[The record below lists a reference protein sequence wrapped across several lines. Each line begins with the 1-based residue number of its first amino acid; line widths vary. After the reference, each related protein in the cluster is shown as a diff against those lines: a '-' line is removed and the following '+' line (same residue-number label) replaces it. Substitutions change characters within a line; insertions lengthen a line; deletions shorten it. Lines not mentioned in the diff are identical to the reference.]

1 MVVFP
6 CGRVIGNVLPEAL
19 VERVVLVV
27 WLKRIGEVA
36 YEMFQPLMMALQLLL
51 PDEMVQLVVV
61 RVAEGV
67 QAATLQV

>member
-27 WLKRIGEVA
+27 WLKRVGLVA
-36 YEMFQPLMMALQLLL
+36 YEMFQPLMMAPQLLS
-51 PDEMVQLVVV
+51 PDEMVQPVVV

-67 QAATLQV
+67 QARVA